1 MTSLLVPSPSFRAVG
16 LIFFCAGAAV
26 AAPRTYAVDESQS
39 SARAHVGK
47 TGIAS
52 FAGHEHVI
60 LAQRMQGEIVFD
72 GERFGNSSVEVTVDA
87 RSLKVQEKGEP
98 EGDAPKVQ
106 EAMRG
111 KGQLDVAQYTAV
123 RFRSTNVIGRQ
134 TGANTCELSVAGEL
148 TLHGAKRLLTVPIQ
162 LELRGDQLIAT
173 GKLTVKLTD
182 FGVEPTSAA
191 GGLVKVENDVPIDFR
206 FVGHAR

>member
-1 MTSLLVPSPSFRAVG
+1 MSFRAVR
-16 LIFFCAGAAV
+16 LTLFLWAGAAA
-26 AAPRTYAVDESQS
+26 AAPRTYAIDASQS

-52 FAGHEHVI
+52 FAGHEHVV
-60 LAQRMQGEIVFD
+60 LAQRMQGDVVFD
-72 GERFGNSSVEVTVDA
+72 AERFGNSSVEVVVDA

-98 EGDAPKVQ
+98 EGDAAKVEQ
-106 EAMRG
+106 AMRG

-134 TGANTCELSVAGEL
+134 TGPSTCELSVAGEL
-148 TLHGAKRLLTVPIQ
+148 TLHGVKRLLTLPIQ
-162 LELRGDQLIAT
+162 LDLRGEQLVAT

-206 FVGHAR
+206 FVAQAR